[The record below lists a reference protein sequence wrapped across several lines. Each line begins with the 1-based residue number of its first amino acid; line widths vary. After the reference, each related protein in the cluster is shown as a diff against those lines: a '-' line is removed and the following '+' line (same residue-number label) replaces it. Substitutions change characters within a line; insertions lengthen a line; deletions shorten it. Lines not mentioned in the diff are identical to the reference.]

1 MNTRQLW
8 PAALGG
14 ALSAVSGIGL
24 LATSGWLITRAS
36 ERPPVLSLCVAIGA
50 VQAFSLGRGL
60 FRYFE
65 RLGVHSLS
73 LQRLGQV
80 RLRLFD
86 LLEPRVP
93 GAIGPGAALA
103 GLVSEADAVAQGLAK
118 QVGTRV
124 DFVSSALAGTLL
136 AVLVGP
142 GLGLLVL
149 AGALAMVA
157 AALALSRFSTRAMSH
172 AAEERAALARTVIE
186 TVGSARE
193 VIAYEREDL
202 IEQRLAEVRRRS
214 RSVALRAALA
224 TGLAKATATAVT
236 GGVLVAVLGAGLA
249 AHDAGRLSGPMLA
262 VAAFATLA
270 SLDQC
275 AVLPASLEG
284 ISAGRAAAKR
294 IEEVASLPA
303 VSGPAPGAAPAPR
316 LATVPGLASLDRA
329 SVALASG
336 AASLKEVS
344 LQLEP
349 GRRLAICGP
358 SGAGK
363 TTIINALMHFVDC
376 SSGQAT
382 LGGIDVKDLTR
393 ADIAQLA
400 AWLPDETHVF
410 TASVADNLRIAR
422 PDATD
427 EDCAD
432 AARSAGLA
440 DWLASLPD
448 GLATRL
454 GAGGR
459 PLSGGE
465 RQRLGMARA
474 LLGGGRVILLDE
486 PTARLDPATKDQVLS
501 SLLRAAQDRSLI
513 VVTHEPFVEELVD
526 QVLELADGHVV
537 ARRP

>member
-136 AVLVGP
+136 AVFVGP

-275 AVLPASLEG
+275 AVLPASLES

-329 SVALASG
+329 SVVLASG

-393 ADIAQLA
+393 EDIAQLA

-422 PDATD
+422 PAATD

-432 AARSAGLA
+432 AVRSAGLA

>member
-136 AVLVGP
+136 AVFVGP

-275 AVLPASLEG
+275 AVLPASLES

-329 SVALASG
+329 SVVLASG

-422 PDATD
+422 PAATD

-432 AARSAGLA
+432 AVRSAGLA

>member
-136 AVLVGP
+136 AVFVGP

-275 AVLPASLEG
+275 AVLPASLES

-422 PDATD
+422 PAATD

-432 AARSAGLA
+432 AVRSAGLA